1 MLCGYVPH
9 DIFRYATTSGKLEGK
24 LDLVDLI
31 EEKRF
36 LGQEFLTWLWWKSE
50 ERGGT
55 VFLDDFGEV
64 GIAFEKHML
73 LESGEGESSEK
84 LICSG
89 LQTELVEA
97 RTGLQVG
104 KKLEQARVV
113 LTRDSH
119 EYGLT
124 LSGALM
130 EFRNVRL
137 PKTEETEQPGGSVE
151 EIEGKI
157 LERVFLFEDLVKI
170 IHSLFSMFLK
180 IRLGQEWPQQLLK
193 IREWVG
199 STPSKE
205 FS

>member
-1 MLCGYVPH
+1 MLVDVKNMGCCM
-9 DIFRYATTSGKLEGK
+9 
-24 LDLVDLI
+24 DLVDLI

-55 VFLDDFGEV
+55 IFLDDFGEV
-64 GIAFEKHML
+64 GLVFEKHMM

-84 LICSG
+84 LTCSG

-104 KKLEQARVV
+104 KKLEQARIV
-113 LTRDSH
+113 LTRGTH

-137 PKTEETEQPGGSVE
+137 PKTDETEQQDGGSVE
-151 EIEGKI
+151 EVEGRI

-170 IHSLFSMFLK
+170 IHALFSMFLRVR
-180 IRLGQEWPQQLLK
+180 IGDDWRQQLLK

-199 STPSKE
+199 ETPSKE
-205 FS
+205 FSH